1 VIGHNGRSEEYSK
14 AIDLLT
20 INNEH
25 RLQRKVETLL
35 IRADKD
41 EIISTNLAKFQIL
54 TGLV

>member
-1 VIGHNGRSEEYSK
+1 VIGYNGRSEEYSK

-25 RLQRKVETLL
+25 RLQRKVGTLP
-35 IRADKD
+35 IRAD
-41 EIISTNLAKFQIL
+41 IGGIVSTNLAFQNL

>member
-1 VIGHNGRSEEYSK
+1 VIGYNGRSEEYSK

-25 RLQRKVETLL
+25 RLQRKLETLP
-35 IRADKD
+35 IRANKD
-41 EIISTNLAKFQIL
+41 EIISKNLARFQNL